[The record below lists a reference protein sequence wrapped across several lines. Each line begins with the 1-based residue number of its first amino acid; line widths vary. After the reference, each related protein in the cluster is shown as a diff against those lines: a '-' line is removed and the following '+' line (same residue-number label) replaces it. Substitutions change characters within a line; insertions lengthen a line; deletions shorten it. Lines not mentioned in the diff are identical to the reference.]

1 MEIDIESLRQ
11 AIVYE
16 LGLAM
21 QEIPIA
27 QAELIKAESTTD
39 YEWLINEDTDEVL
52 AEGPIL
58 RAEDVLWALGYRFTI
73 EVDPTEEK

>member
-11 AIVYE
+11 AIIYE
-16 LGLAM
+16 LGQAM

-39 YEWLINEDTDEVL
+39 YEWLINEAIKLNIDLSQFEIHKFGL
-52 AEGPIL
+52 
-58 RAEDVLWALGYRFTI
+58 
-73 EVDPTEEK
+73 